1 MYIIYMSAL
10 RESGLST
17 LKGEI
22 DSLLKAMLV
31 PRCSYAGV
39 VVGNIVVVVVVV
51 VASPFPP

>member
-51 VASPFPP
+51 ASPLPP

>member
-22 DSLLKAMLV
+22 DSLLKAMFV
-31 PRCSYAGV
+31 PRCSYVGV
-39 VVGNIVVVVVVV
+39 VVGNIVVVVV
-51 VASPFPP
+51 ASPLPP

>member
-1 MYIIYMSAL
+1 MYMSAL
-10 RESGLST
+10 SESGLST

-31 PRCSYAGV
+31 PRCSYVGV
-39 VVGNIVVVVVVV
+39 VVGNIVVVVVA